1 MKKSFNLAILAA
13 LLLTAS
19 LTGCKSEI
27 YKTADRFARQFTT
40 AWCAGDSAQVR
51 SIVAGFNAFCDS
63 VQLDEIDFVHNEF
76 RDQVKQILGDS
87 ASRRDAVI
95 GAEFATARYDDICLS
110 TADRIT
116 AGLLSGDLSIDA
128 AMNEVNATRAA
139 LVMLGQP
146 QTIRQFHAATDL
158 SARKLP
164 LDKQMRLF
172 SSVASPEALGRA
184 LRADL
189 NAPQADSA
197 LVTRQVNELRKI
209 YSDQDYQLFL
219 RNFNPNR

>member
-1 MKKSFNLAILAA
+1 MKQYFNSALIAA
-13 LLLTAS
+13 LLLTFS
-19 LTGCKSEI
+19 LNGCKSEL
-27 YKTADRFARQFTT
+27 YKTTDRFAQQFAS

-51 SIVAGFNAFCDS
+51 NIVAGFNAFCDS
-63 VQLDEIDFVHNEF
+63 VQLHEIEYIHNEF
-76 RDQVKQILGDS
+76 RDQVKQLLADS
-87 ASRRDAVI
+87 ASRLDAVI
-95 GAEFATARYDDICLS
+95 GAEFATAGYDDICLS
-110 TADRIT
+110 TAERIT
-116 AGLLSGDLSIDA
+116 AGLLSGDLSTDD

-146 QTIRQFHAATDL
+146 QTIRQFHAAIDL

-164 LDKQMRLF
+164 LSEQMKLF

-189 NAPQADSA
+189 NAPQTDSA

-209 YSDQDYQLFL
+209 YSDQDFQLFL
-219 RNFNPNR
+219 RNFNN